1 MNNLQTTTRT
11 MNAFKIT
18 TRDKTEG
25 LTMTDIKVQSLDDK
39 ARVAINTI
47 GYITLVVTVSCIAI
61 TFMAFICNLA
71 YDIITKVI
79 L

>member
-1 MNNLQTTTRT
+1 MNNLPTTTRT
-11 MNAFKIT
+11 MNTFKT
-18 TRDKTEG
+18 TTYDETEG
-25 LTMTDIKVQSLDDK
+25 LTMTDIKVQSLDNK

-47 GYITLVVTVSCIAI
+47 GYVTLVVTISCIAI

-71 YDIITKVI
+71 YDVITKVI

>member
-1 MNNLQTTTRT
+1 MNNLPTTTRT
-11 MNAFKIT
+11 MNTFKT
-18 TRDKTEG
+18 TSHDDSQG
-25 LTMTDIKVQSLDDK
+25 LTMTDIKVQSLDNK

-47 GYITLVVTVSCIAI
+47 GYATLVITIACIAI
-61 TFMAFICNLA
+61 TFCAFICNLA